1 MKQKD
6 TLIQLEE
13 LSKRVGL
20 MIKQY
25 NDLARSESLDT
36 RLIYGNVYPYV
47 DDDKANPKAIY
58 DFGNKDDENTEDS
71 WSSSNCEW
79 QSSSDNC

>member
-13 LSKRVGL
+13 LSKRIGL

-25 NDLARSESLDT
+25 NDLAQSESLET
-36 RLIYGNVYPYV
+36 RLVYGHVGKYSGDTTAGPKEIYEFEGEK
-47 DDDKANPKAIY
+47 DK
-58 DFGNKDDENTEDS
+58 DS
-71 WSSSNCEW
+71 WAFSSSCEW
-79 QSSSDNC
+79 QTSSSC